1 MVIIAPS
8 LLAANFASLADEVR
22 EVTDA
27 GADWLHL
34 DIMDGHFVPNITFG
48 SLIVKA
54 LRPITSMYMDVHLM
68 VQRPDDY
75 IDSFLQA
82 GANGITV
89 HAEACIHL
97 HRTIQY
103 IKSHGAKAGVAI
115 NPATP
120 AEWIL
125 PILNDVDLILVMT
138 VNPGFGGQKFIASTL
153 GKIQMI
159 RKWIQV
165 AELDNSIHL
174 QVDGGINTET
184 APLVVQAGAS
194 SLVAG
199 NSIFGHMNRAE
210 AVTALRHAAS

>member
-8 LLAANFASLADEVR
+8 LLAANFAVLADEVK
-22 EVTDA
+22 EVTLA

-48 SLIVKA
+48 PLVVEA
-54 LRPITSMYMDVHLM
+54 LRPITSLYMDVHLM
-68 VQRPDDY
+68 IQRPDDY
-75 IDSFLQA
+75 IASFIQA

-89 HAEACIHL
+89 HAETCVHL
-97 HRTIQY
+97 HRTIQF
-103 IKSHGAKAGVAI
+103 IKSFGAKAGVAI

-120 AEWIL
+120 AEWIY
-125 PILNDVDLILVMT
+125 PIINDVDLILIMT
-138 VNPGFGGQKFIASTL
+138 VNPGFGGQQFIHSTL
-153 GKIQMI
+153 EKIKLI
-159 RKWIQV
+159 HKWIQ
-165 AELDNSIHL
+165 AEGLDQSLHL
-174 QVDGGINTET
+174 QVDGGINVET

-210 AVTALRHAAS
+210 AVAALRNAAG